1 MERERGDQEESDG
14 GERVR
19 RYYKKKLERNIYIYI
34 FYKVESYS
42 SSPQLES
49 YCGI

>member
-19 RYYKKKLERNIYIYI
+19 RYYKKNWREIYIYI
-34 FYKVESYS
+34 YIYIYK
-42 SSPQLES
+42 
-49 YCGI
+49 

>member
-19 RYYKKKLERNIYIYI
+19 RYYKKLERNFFLI
-34 FYKVESYS
+34 K
-42 SSPQLES
+42 
-49 YCGI
+49 

>member
-19 RYYKKKLERNIYIYI
+19 RYYKKIREKFFLI
-34 FYKVESYS
+34 K
-42 SSPQLES
+42 
-49 YCGI
+49 